1 MRELGKLTY
10 VLQYPINLTATSMVH
25 WECYRNFTN
34 TANLTDV
41 GSEESESVR
50 QSLRTGTVPGS
61 STYSSASVLLPKDK
75 CIFCNTCRKRKS
87 GQQYEKLSQCMTT
100 NAENTIKQVAQL
112 KNDFQLLGGIS
123 GVDLIA
129 KEAMYHKSCY
139 KSYVRGYEDVLSTPS
154 STGCA
159 SDLSHVEGHSF
170 HAGRFCSL
178 GDRD

>member
-1 MRELGKLTY
+1 VTTALHKFVMQLPFGNHNRMRELGKLTY

-50 QSLRTGTVPGS
+50 RSLRTGTVSGS

-154 STGCA
+154 STGC
-159 SDLSHVEGHSF
+159 V
-170 HAGRFCSL
+170 
-178 GDRD
+178 